1 MQWVAAIFRNDG
13 GPMLRSFRST
23 SYAQSAVVIRST
35 HIAIDVGRVNSM
47 NVPSSSSY
55 EVPDFQQCIRIWS
68 MFRSWTKAMTR
79 NSSSARASN
88 KTASPWFGILIVS
101 FFFLSSLDRFEYSS
115 KQKWRMK
122 TSKYTCFCLLLEQS
136 HCLTLFCSIYFD
148 DSLSQ
153 SNCLVG
159 IECKQKQ
166 KTRQNLKSAIEI
178 TSTAFEYWR
187 CRSAFYKKKLTKK
200 RKNLIT
206 IYIRRRIKIFR
217 YPFMWARINVR
228 MDIVRSRPSE
238 NSGPGSQE
246 DKLRSH
252 LIYDLSQG
260 HISIL

>member
-101 FFFLSSLDRFEYSS
+101 FFFFVVSWSFRIFFETKVKNENKQIYLFLSFVGTITLFDTFLLNIFRWFTQS
-115 KQKWRMK
+115 KQ
-122 TSKYTCFCLLLEQS
+122 LLGR
-136 HCLTLFCSIYFD
+136 
-148 DSLSQ
+148 
-153 SNCLVG
+153 NRV
-159 IECKQKQ
+159 
-166 KTRQNLKSAIEI
+166 
-178 TSTAFEYWR
+178 
-187 CRSAFYKKKLTKK
+187 
-200 RKNLIT
+200 
-206 IYIRRRIKIFR
+206 
-217 YPFMWARINVR
+217 
-228 MDIVRSRPSE
+228 
-238 NSGPGSQE
+238 
-246 DKLRSH
+246 
-252 LIYDLSQG
+252 
-260 HISIL
+260 